1 MKKHLRQEYGWK
13 ETKKKKKYI
22 RPKNTEIICQEC
34 GKTFMVTSNRKKT
47 AKFCSRE
54 CSSRNIGRRKQK
66 YILKTKTCPICGEDP
81 VDTYQRI
88 VGYLVPTSSWSDG
101 RKQELL
107 DRHELNLN
115 DEVV

>member
-1 MKKHLRQEYGWK
+1 MLN
-13 ETKKKKKYI
+13 YI
-22 RPKNTEIICQEC
+22 AEQKVIYFAFNLKI
-34 GKTFMVTSNRKKT
+34 
-47 AKFCSRE
+47 
-54 CSSRNIGRRKQK
+54 NIDSHHHGFT
-66 YILKTKTCPICGEDP
+66 TKTCPICGEDP